1 MLSHSV
7 VFDSMRPHGLQ
18 PARLLY
24 PWGFPGKNTQ
34 VSGHALLQGIFP
46 TPGSNPGLPHGRQ
59 ILYHLSPPEKPSK
72 FTNYL
77 NYQLY
82 VASSDRKLCPVR
94 VERALGGTGA
104 HFTGSET
111 YVKCSKDPT
120 LKSKI
125 STIYANI
132 EIAENTVN

>member
-46 TPGSNPGLPHGRQ
+46 TPGSNPGLPHGRW
-59 ILYHLSPPEKPSK
+59 ILYQLSQKVIPYWRGHINRKYDFK
-72 FTNYL
+72 NGL
-77 NYQLY
+77 NFF
-82 VASSDRKLCPVR
+82 ASLLTS
-94 VERALGGTGA
+94 
-104 HFTGSET
+104 S
-111 YVKCSKDPT
+111 
-120 LKSKI
+120 I
-125 STIYANI
+125 SLP
-132 EIAENTVN
+132 